1 MRRVALR
8 GLAARKLRSTLT
20 AIAIVLG
27 VAMVSGTLVLTDT
40 IEKAFDSIFSSSYE
54 QTDAVISGT
63 KLVEWSQTGKAQIS
77 PDVLAKVRA
86 LPEVEAAGGTI
97 LDISGDANQAKILK
111 KDGKPIQG
119 SNPTFG
125 LGVDPGDERFNP
137 FELVEGRW
145 ASGPNQFV
153 MDLNT
158 ADKYGFGLGDRVRVA
173 GEGPVRAFTLT
184 GIARFG
190 DVASLGGATIA
201 LFDVATA
208 REVLDKTGFDAV
220 AVAGRDGVSDEKLID
235 SIRTA
240 IPVSAQV
247 RTGDEQA
254 KEDGEGVD
262 EFVTFIRYFLLGFG
276 GVALFVGAFVI
287 FNTLSIT
294 VAQRTKELATLRT
307 LGASRRQVLRSV
319 VLEGFVL
326 GVVASAIG
334 LGLGVLLAKG
344 LTALFSALNLDMPQA
359 DMVFKWRTVVVAM
372 LTGTIVTLV
381 ASVWPAV
388 RATRIAP
395 ISAVRDGGVVV
406 KKPSRKTLVFGLI
419 VTGLSVFGL
428 VYGTL
433 GEGVSTAARVLGI
446 GLGALGIFIGL
457 AAIAP
462 RLVRPL
468 AHVVGL
474 PAARLGG
481 AAGRLAREN
490 AVRNPG
496 RTASTAAALMI
507 GLTLVSFVAVFGKAL
522 LESDENALDKQLAT
536 SHVIT
541 SQSGW
546 DTVPVGAGRLA
557 AAAPGV
563 RLASAVR
570 GDRAQKLGAGEV
582 DVSGVDPKTIAGA
595 YNFEWLEG
603 SQASLAML
611 ARGDAIVREGEGHVG
626 DTLQFMTPAGKQLEA
641 TVSGVYKKHGDLDQL
656 LGQVVLSQATFDANF
671 PRPADLLTLVQADS
685 TTALE
690 QALATYPDAKLQTGD
705 EFISNRTAWLNDVM
719 SLFYVL
725 LALSVIVSLFGM
737 VNTLVLAVFERT
749 RELGMLRA
757 VGMTRRQA
765 RRMIRQESVIT
776 ALIGAALGLPLG
788 VGLAALVTQSLS
800 KYGVSFSLPVGTLA
814 VFTVVAIVAGVLAAI
829 APARRAAR
837 LNVLNA
843 LQYE

>member
-1 MRRVALR
+1 MKRVALR
-8 GLAARKLRSTLT
+8 GLLARKLRATLT

-40 IEKAFDSIFSSSYE
+40 IDKAFDSIFSSSYE
-54 QTDAVISGT
+54 QTDAVVSGT
-63 KLVEWSQTGKAQIS
+63 KLVEWSQTGKAQV
-77 PDVLAKVRA
+77 PADVLAQVRA
-86 LPEVEAAGGTI
+86 LPEVEAAAGTI
-97 LDISGDANQAKILK
+97 LDISGDANQAKIID
-111 KDGKPIQG
+111 KDGDAIQG

-125 LGVDPGDERFNP
+125 LGVDPGDEQFNP
-137 FELVEGRW
+137 FELVEGAW
-145 ASGPNQFV
+145 ASGPTQVV

-158 ADKYGFGLGDRVRVA
+158 ADKYGFKLGDRVKVA
-173 GEGPVRAFTLT
+173 GEGPVRAYTLT

-208 REVLDKTGFDAV
+208 RQVLDKTGFDAV
-220 AVAGRDGVSDEKLID
+220 AVAAKEGVGNEQLID
-235 SIRTA
+235 SIRTV

-247 RTGDEQA
+247 RTGAEQA
-254 KEDGEGVD
+254 AEDGEGVG
-262 EFVTFIRYFLLGFG
+262 EFVTFIRYFLLAFG
-276 GVALFVGAFVI
+276 GIALFVGAFVI

-307 LGASRRQVLRSV
+307 FGASRRQVLRSV

-334 LGLGVLLAKG
+334 LALGVLLAKG

-359 DMVFKWRTVVVAM
+359 DMVFRWRTVVVAM
-372 LTGTIVTLV
+372 LTGTLVTLV
-381 ASVWPAV
+381 ASIWPAV

-395 ISAVRDGGVVV
+395 ISAVREGGMVV
-406 KKPSRKTLVFGLI
+406 KKPSRKTLVFGLV

-433 GEGVSTAARVLGI
+433 GEGVSTPGRMLGI

-468 AHVVGL
+468 ALLVGL

-481 AAGRLAREN
+481 AAGRLAQEN
-490 AVRNPG
+490 AIRNPG

-522 LESDENALDKQLAT
+522 LESDEKALEKQLAT

-546 DTVPVGAGRLA
+546 DTVPLGAGRIA
-557 AAAPGV
+557 AEAPGV
-563 RLASAVR
+563 QVASAIR

-582 DVSGVDPKTIAGA
+582 DVSGVDPKTIAET
-595 YNFEWLEG
+595 YNFEWVEG
-603 SQASLAML
+603 SPAALATL
-611 ARGDAIVREGEGHVG
+611 ARGDAIVREGEAHVG
-626 DTLQFMTPAGKQLEA
+626 DTLRLLTPAGKQLEA
-641 TVSGVYKKHGDLDQL
+641 DVRGVYRKHGDLDQL
-656 LGQVVLSQATFDANF
+656 LGQVVLSQAMFDAGF

-685 TTALE
+685 TAALE
-690 QALATYPDAKLQTGD
+690 KALAAYPDAKLQTGD

-757 VGMTRRQA
+757 VGMTRRQT

-800 KYGVSFSLPVGTLA
+800 EYGVSFSLPVGTLV
-814 VFTVVAIVAGVLAAI
+814 VFTVVAILAGILAAI

-837 LNVLNA
+837 LNVLEA

>member
-1 MRRVALR
+1 MRRVAIR
-8 GLAARKLRSTLT
+8 GLLARKLRSTLT

-54 QTDAVISGT
+54 QTDAVVSGK
-63 KLVEWSQTGKAQIS
+63 KLVEWSQTGKAQVS
-77 PDVLAKVRA
+77 PDVLATVRA
-86 LPEVEAAGGTI
+86 LPEVEAAAGTI
-97 LDISGDANQAKILK
+97 LDLSGDANQAKILDK
-111 KDGKPIQG
+111 NGKAIQG
-119 SNPTFG
+119 NNPTFG
-125 LGVDPGDERFNP
+125 LGIDPADERFNP
-137 FELVEGRW
+137 FKLVEGDW
-145 ASGPNQFV
+145 AAGPHQV
-153 MDLNT
+153 VVDLNT
-158 ADKYGFGLGDRVRVA
+158 ADEQGFRVGDTVKVA

-190 DVASLGGATIA
+190 DVSSLGGATIA
-201 LFDVATA
+201 LFDVETA
-208 REVLDKTGFDAV
+208 RSVLRKPGFDAV
-220 AVAGRDGVSDEKLID
+220 AVAARQGVSEEKLID
-235 SIRTA
+235 SIARVL
-240 IPVSAQV
+240 PQSAEV
-247 RTGDEQA
+247 RTGAEQA
-254 KEDGEGVD
+254 AEDGKGVG

-319 VLEGFVL
+319 VLEGLVL
-326 GVVASAIG
+326 GVVASAVG

-344 LTALFSALNLDMPQA
+344 LTVLFRAVDLEMPQA
-359 DMVFKWRTVVVAM
+359 AMVFQTRTAVAAM
-372 LTGTIVTLV
+372 LTGTLVTLV

-395 ISAVRDGGVVV
+395 ISAVREGGMVV
-406 KKPSRKTLVFGLI
+406 KRPSRKTLVFGLV
-419 VTGLSVFGL
+419 VTALSVFGL

-433 GEGVSTAARVLGI
+433 GEGVSTAVRMLGI
-446 GLGALGIFIGL
+446 GLGAFGIFIGL

-481 AAGRLAREN
+481 VAGRLAQEN
-490 AVRNPG
+490 AVRNPS

-507 GLTLVSFVAVFGKAL
+507 GLTLVSFVAVFGRAL
-522 LESDENALDKQLAT
+522 LASDESSLRKQLGT

-546 DTVPVGAGRLA
+546 DTVPLGAGKA
-557 AAAPGV
+557 ATTAPGV
-563 RLASAVR
+563 LLASSIR
-570 GDRAQKLGAGEV
+570 GDRAQLDNGGEV
-582 DVSGVDPKTIAGA
+582 DVSGVDPATIGRA
-595 YNFEWLEG
+595 YNFEWIEG
-603 SQASLAML
+603 SSASLATL
-611 ARGDAIVREGEGHVG
+611 TKGKAVVREGKGHVG
-626 DTLQFMTPAGKQLEA
+626 DRLAFFTPAGKRVE
-641 TVSGVYKKHGDLDQL
+641 TTITGVYRKHGDLDQL
-656 LGQVVLSQATFDANF
+656 LGQVVLSQAAFDRNF
-671 PRPADLLTLVQADS
+671 PRPGDLLTLVQVES
-685 TTALE
+685 TAGLE
-690 QALATYPDAKLQTGD
+690 RALAAYPDAKLQTGD
-705 EFISNRTAWLNDVM
+705 EFIANWTAWLDDVM
-719 SLFYVL
+719 NLFYVL

-765 RRMIRQESVIT
+765 RRMIRQESIIT

-800 KYGVSFSLPVGTLA
+800 KYGVSFSLPVGTLV
-814 VFTVVAIVAGVLAAI
+814 VFTVVAVIAGVLAAI
-829 APARRAAR
+829 APARRASR

>member
-1 MRRVALR
+1 MRRVAIR
-8 GLAARKLRSTLT
+8 GLLARKLRSTLT

-54 QTDAVISGT
+54 QTDAVVSGK
-63 KLVEWSQTGKAQIS
+63 KLVEWSQTGKAQVS
-77 PDVLAKVRA
+77 PDVLATVRA
-86 LPEVEAAGGTI
+86 LPEVEAAAGTI
-97 LDISGDANQAKILK
+97 LDLSGDANQAKILDK
-111 KDGKPIQG
+111 NGKAIQG
-119 SNPTFG
+119 NNPTFG
-125 LGVDPGDERFNP
+125 LGIDPADERFNP
-137 FELVEGRW
+137 FKLVEGDW
-145 ASGPNQFV
+145 AAGPHQV
-153 MDLNT
+153 VVDLNT
-158 ADKYGFGLGDRVRVA
+158 ADEQGFRVGDTVKVA

-190 DVASLGGATIA
+190 DVSSLGGATIA
-201 LFDVATA
+201 LFDVETA
-208 REVLDKTGFDAV
+208 RSVLRKPGFDAV
-220 AVAGRDGVSDEKLID
+220 AVAARQGVSEEKLID
-235 SIRTA
+235 SIARVL
-240 IPVSAQV
+240 PQSAEV
-247 RTGDEQA
+247 RTGAEQA
-254 KEDGEGVD
+254 AEDGKGVG

-319 VLEGFVL
+319 VLEG
-326 GVVASAIG
+326 

-344 LTALFSALNLDMPQA
+344 LTVLFRAVDLEMPQA
-359 DMVFKWRTVVVAM
+359 AMVFQTRTAVAAM
-372 LTGTIVTLV
+372 LTGTLVTLV

-395 ISAVRDGGVVV
+395 ISAVREGGMVV
-406 KKPSRKTLVFGLI
+406 KRPSRKTLVFGLV
-419 VTGLSVFGL
+419 VTALSVFGL

-433 GEGVSTAARVLGI
+433 GEGVSTAVRMLGI
-446 GLGALGIFIGL
+446 GLGAFGIFIGL

-481 AAGRLAREN
+481 VAGRLAQEN
-490 AVRNPG
+490 AVRNPS

-507 GLTLVSFVAVFGKAL
+507 GLTLVSFVAVFGRAL
-522 LESDENALDKQLAT
+522 LASDESSLRKQLGT

-546 DTVPVGAGRLA
+546 DTVPLGAGKA
-557 AAAPGV
+557 ATTAPGV
-563 RLASAVR
+563 LLASSIR
-570 GDRAQKLGAGEV
+570 GDRAQLDNGGEV
-582 DVSGVDPKTIAGA
+582 DVSGVDPATIGRA
-595 YNFEWLEG
+595 YNFEWIEG
-603 SQASLAML
+603 SSASLATL
-611 ARGDAIVREGEGHVG
+611 TKGKAVVREGKGHVG
-626 DTLQFMTPAGKQLEA
+626 DRLAFFTPAGKRVE
-641 TVSGVYKKHGDLDQL
+641 TTITGVYRKHGDLDQL
-656 LGQVVLSQATFDANF
+656 LGQVVLSQAAFDRNF
-671 PRPADLLTLVQADS
+671 PRPGDLLTLVQVES
-685 TTALE
+685 TAGLE
-690 QALATYPDAKLQTGD
+690 RALAAYPDAKLQTGD
-705 EFISNRTAWLNDVM
+705 EFIANWTAWLDDVM
-719 SLFYVL
+719 NLFYVL

-765 RRMIRQESVIT
+765 RRMIRQESIIT

-800 KYGVSFSLPVGTLA
+800 KYGVSFSLPVGTLV
-814 VFTVVAIVAGVLAAI
+814 VFTVVAVIAGVLAAI
-829 APARRAAR
+829 APARRASR
-837 LNVLNA
+837 LNVLKA

>member
-8 GLAARKLRSTLT
+8 GLAARKLRSILT

-40 IEKAFDSIFSSSYE
+40 IDKAFDSIFSSSYE

-63 KLVEWSQTGKAQIS
+63 KLVEWSQTGKAQVS
-77 PDVLAKVRA
+77 PDVLRNVRA
-86 LPEVEAAGGTI
+86 LPEVEAAAGTI
-97 LDISGDANQAKILK
+97 LDISGDANQAKILT
-111 KDGKPIQG
+111 KDGEPIQG
-119 SNPTFG
+119 NNPTFG
-125 LGVDPGDERFNP
+125 LGVDPADERFNP

-145 ASGPNQFV
+145 ASGGSQV
-153 MDLNT
+153 VIDLNT
-158 ADKYGFGLGDRVRVA
+158 ADKYGFHVGDRVKVA
-173 GEGPVRAFTLT
+173 GEGPVGAYTLT

-208 REVLDKTGFDAV
+208 RKVLDKTGFDAV
-220 AVAGRDGVSDEKLID
+220 AVAGREGVETQKLID

-247 RTGDEQA
+247 RTGAEQA
-254 KEDGEGVD
+254 AEDGEGVG
-262 EFVTFIRYFLLGFG
+262 EFVTFIRYFLLAFG
-276 GVALFVGAFVI
+276 GIALFVGAFVI

-319 VLEGFVL
+319 ILEGFVL

-334 LGLGVLLAKG
+334 LALGVLLAKG
-344 LTALFSALNLDMPQA
+344 LTALFGALNLDMPQA
-359 DMVFKWRTVVVAM
+359 EMVFRWRTVVVAM

-381 ASVWPAV
+381 ASIWPAV

-395 ISAVRDGGVVV
+395 ISAVREGGMIV
-406 KKPSRKTLVFGLI
+406 KKPSRKTLVFGLV

-433 GEGVSTAARVLGI
+433 GEGVSTAGRVLGI

-481 AAGRLAREN
+481 AAGRLAQEN

-522 LESDENALDKQLAT
+522 LESDEKALEKQLAA

-546 DTVPVGAGRLA
+546 DTVPVGAGRIA

-563 RLASAVR
+563 QVASAVR

-603 SQASLAML
+603 SSASLATL

-626 DTLQFMTPAGKQLEA
+626 DTLRLMTPAGKQLEA
-641 TVSGVYKKHGDLDQL
+641 DVRAVYRKHGDLDQL

-671 PRPADLLTLVQADS
+671 PRPGDMLTLVQADS
-685 TTALE
+685 TGGLE
-690 QALATYPDAKLQTGD
+690 QALAAFPDANLQTAD

-757 VGMTRRQA
+757 VGMTRRQT

-788 VGLAALVTQSLS
+788 VGLAALVTQSLAE
-800 KYGVSFSLPVGTLA
+800 YGVSFSLPVGTLV
-814 VFTVVAIVAGVLAAI
+814 VFTVVAILAGILAAI
-829 APARRAAR
+829 APARRASR

>member
-1 MRRVALR
+1 MKRVAIR
-8 GLAARKLRSTLT
+8 GLLARKLRSTLT

-40 IEKAFDSIFSSSYE
+40 IDKAFDSIFSSSYE
-54 QTDAVISGT
+54 QTDAVVSGK
-63 KLVEWSQTGKAQIS
+63 KLVEWSQTGKAQVS
-77 PDVLAKVRA
+77 ADVLATVRE
-86 LPEVEAAGGTI
+86 LPEVEAAAGTI
-97 LDISGDANQAKILK
+97 LDLSGDANQAKILD
-111 KDGKPIQG
+111 KDGKAIQG
-119 SNPTFG
+119 NNPTFG
-125 LGVDPGDERFNP
+125 LGVNPADERFNP
-137 FELVEGRW
+137 FKLVEGDW
-145 ASGPNQFV
+145 AGGPREV
-153 MDLNT
+153 VVDLNT
-158 ADKYGFGLGDRVRVA
+158 AGEQGFKVGDTVKVA

-190 DVASLGGATIA
+190 DVNSLGGATIA
-201 LFDVATA
+201 LFDVETA
-208 REVLDKTGFDAV
+208 RSVLSKTGFDAV
-220 AVAGRDGVSDEKLID
+220 AVAARDGVAQQTLID
-235 SIRTA
+235 SIQRVLPATA
-240 IPVSAQV
+240 EV
-247 RTGDEQA
+247 RTGAEQA
-254 KEDGEGVD
+254 AQDGEGVG
-262 EFVTFIRYFLLGFG
+262 EFVTFIRYFLLAFG
-276 GVALFVGAFVI
+276 GIALFVGAFVI

-319 VLEGFVL
+319 VLEGLVL

-344 LTALFSALNLDMPQA
+344 LTALFRAVDLEMPQA
-359 DMVFKWRTVVVAM
+359 AMVFQTRTAVVAM
-372 LTGTIVTLV
+372 LTGTLVTLV

-395 ISAVRDGGVVV
+395 ISAVREGGMVV
-406 KKPSRKTLVFGLI
+406 KRPSRKTLVFGLV
-419 VTGLSVFGL
+419 VTALSVFGL

-433 GEGVSTAARVLGI
+433 GEGVSTAVRLLGI
-446 GLGALGIFIGL
+446 GGGAFGLFIGL

-481 AAGRLAREN
+481 AAGRLAQEN

-507 GLTLVSFVAVFGKAL
+507 GLTLVSFVAVFGKGL
-522 LESDENALDKQLAT
+522 LASDETALRKQLGT

-546 DTVPVGAGRLA
+546 DTVPLGAGKA
-557 AAAPGV
+557 AGAASGV
-563 RLASAVR
+563 ELASSIR
-570 GDRAQKLGAGEV
+570 NDRAQLVGAGEV
-582 DVSGVDPKTIAGA
+582 DVSGVDPATIGRA
-595 YNFEWLEG
+595 YNFEWIEG
-603 SQASLAML
+603 SPASLAAL
-611 ARGDAIVREGEGHVG
+611 GRGDSVVREGEGHVG
-626 DTLQFMTPAGKQLEA
+626 EKLAFLTPAGKRVE
-641 TVSGVYKKHGDLDQL
+641 TVVRGVYRKHGDLDQL
-656 LGQVVLSQATFDANF
+656 LGQVVLSQATFDSNF
-671 PRPADLLTLVQADS
+671 PRPGDMLTLVQADS
-685 TTALE
+685 TAGLE
-690 QALATYPDAKLQTGD
+690 QALAAFPDAKLQTGD
-705 EFISNRTAWLNDVM
+705 EFIANWTAWLNDVM

-757 VGMTRRQA
+757 VGMTRRQT

-800 KYGVSFSLPVGTLA
+800 EYGVSFSLPTGTLI
-814 VFTVVAIVAGVLAAI
+814 VFTVVAVIAGVLAAI

>member
-1 MRRVALR
+1 MKRVALR
-8 GLAARKLRSTLT
+8 GLLARKLRSALT
-20 AIAIVLG
+20 AVAIVLG

-40 IEKAFDSIFSSSYE
+40 IDKAFDSIFSSSYE
-54 QTDAVISGT
+54 QTDAVVSGT
-63 KLVEWSQTGKAQIS
+63 KLVEWSQTGKAQV
-77 PDVLAKVRA
+77 PADVLAQVRA
-86 LPEVEAAGGTI
+86 LPEVEAAAGTI
-97 LDISGDANQAKILK
+97 LDISGDANQAKIID
-111 KDGKPIQG
+111 KDGDAIQG

-125 LGVDPGDERFNP
+125 LGVDPADEQFNP
-137 FELVEGRW
+137 FELVEGAW
-145 ASGPNQFV
+145 ASGPAQVV

-158 ADKYGFGLGDRVRVA
+158 ADKYGFKLGDRVKVA
-173 GEGPVRAFTLT
+173 GEGPVRAYTLT

-208 REVLDKTGFDAV
+208 RQVLDKTGFDAV
-220 AVAGRDGVSDEKLID
+220 AVAAKEGVGNEQLID
-235 SIRTA
+235 SIRTV

-247 RTGDEQA
+247 RTGAEQA
-254 KEDGEGVD
+254 AEDGEGVG
-262 EFVTFIRYFLLGFG
+262 EFVTFIRYFLLAFG
-276 GVALFVGAFVI
+276 GIALFVGAFVI

-334 LGLGVLLAKG
+334 LALGVLLAKG

-359 DMVFKWRTVVVAM
+359 DMVFRWRTVVVAM
-372 LTGTIVTLV
+372 LTGTLVTLV
-381 ASVWPAV
+381 ASIWPAV

-395 ISAVRDGGVVV
+395 ISAVREGGMVV
-406 KKPSRKTLVFGLI
+406 KKPSRKTLVFGLV

-433 GEGVSTAARVLGI
+433 GEGVSTPGRMLGI

-468 AHVVGL
+468 ALLVGL

-481 AAGRLAREN
+481 AAGRLAQEN
-490 AVRNPG
+490 AIRNPG

-522 LESDENALDKQLAT
+522 LESDEKALEKQLAT

-546 DTVPVGAGRLA
+546 DTVPLGAGRIA
-557 AAAPGV
+557 AEATGV
-563 RLASAVR
+563 QVASAIR

-582 DVSGVDPKTIAGA
+582 DVSGVDPKTIAET
-595 YNFEWLEG
+595 YNFEWVEG
-603 SQASLAML
+603 SPAALATL
-611 ARGDAIVREGEGHVG
+611 ARGDAIVREGEAHVG
-626 DTLQFMTPAGKQLEA
+626 DTLRLLTPAGKQLEA
-641 TVSGVYKKHGDLDQL
+641 DVRGVYRKHGDLDQL
-656 LGQVVLSQATFDANF
+656 LGQVVLSQAMFDASF

-685 TTALE
+685 TAALE
-690 QALATYPDAKLQTGD
+690 KALAAYPDAKLQTGD

-757 VGMTRRQA
+757 VGMTRRQT

-800 KYGVSFSLPVGTLA
+800 EYGVSFSLPVGTLV
-814 VFTVVAIVAGVLAAI
+814 VFTVVAILAGILAAI

-837 LNVLNA
+837 LNVLEA

>member
-1 MRRVALR
+1 M
-8 GLAARKLRSTLT
+8 G
-20 AIAIVLG
+20 
-27 VAMVSGTLVLTDT
+27 DT
-40 IEKAFDSIFSSSYE
+40 VK
-54 QTDAVISGT
+54 
-63 KLVEWSQTGKAQIS
+63 
-77 PDVLAKVRA
+77 
-86 LPEVEAAGGTI
+86 
-97 LDISGDANQAKILK
+97 
-111 KDGKPIQG
+111 
-119 SNPTFG
+119 
-125 LGVDPGDERFNP
+125 
-137 FELVEGRW
+137 
-145 ASGPNQFV
+145 
-153 MDLNT
+153 
-158 ADKYGFGLGDRVRVA
+158 VA
-173 GEGPVRAFTLT
+173 GDGPVRAFTLT

-190 DVASLGGATIA
+190 DVSSLGGATIA
-201 LFDVATA
+201 LFDVETA
-208 REVLDKTGFDAV
+208 RSVLRKSGFDAV
-220 AVAGRDGVSDEKLID
+220 AVAAREGVGQEKLID
-235 SIRTA
+235 SIA
-240 IPVSAQV
+240 NVLPESAEV
-247 RTGDEQA
+247 RTGAEQA
-254 KEDGEGVD
+254 AEDGKGVG

-276 GVALFVGAFVI
+276 GIALFVGAFVI

-319 VLEGFVL
+319 VLEGLVL
-326 GVVASAIG
+326 GVVASAVG

-344 LTALFSALNLDMPQA
+344 LTALFRAVDLEMPQA
-359 DMVFKWRTVVVAM
+359 AMVFQTRTAVVAM
-372 LTGTIVTLV
+372 LTGTLVTLV

-395 ISAVRDGGVVV
+395 ISAVREGGMVV
-406 KKPSRKTLVFGLI
+406 KRPSRKTLVFGLV
-419 VTGLSVFGL
+419 VTALSVFGL

-433 GEGVSTAARVLGI
+433 GEGVSTAVRMLGI
-446 GLGALGIFIGL
+446 GLGAFGIFIGL

-481 AAGRLAREN
+481 VAGRLAQEN

-522 LESDENALDKQLAT
+522 LASDKSSLEKQLGT

-546 DTVPVGAGRLA
+546 DTVPLGAGKA
-557 AAAPGV
+557 ASAAPGV
-563 RLASAVR
+563 LLASSIR
-570 GDRAQKLGAGEV
+570 GDRAQLADGGEV
-582 DVSGVDPKTIAGA
+582 DVSGVDPATIGRA
-595 YNFEWLEG
+595 YNFEWIEG
-603 SQASLAML
+603 SPASLATL
-611 ARGDAIVREGEGHVG
+611 SRGNAVVREGEGHVG
-626 DTLQFMTPAGKQLEA
+626 DELVFFTPAGKRVE
-641 TVSGVYKKHGDLDQL
+641 TVVKGVYRKHGDLDQL
-656 LGQVVLSQATFDANF
+656 LGQVVLSQAAFDRSF
-671 PRPADLLTLVQADS
+671 PRAGDLLTLVQVDS
-685 TTALE
+685 TAGLERALTA
-690 QALATYPDAKLQTGD
+690 YPDAKLQTGD
-705 EFISNRTAWLNDVM
+705 EFIANWTAWLDDVM
-719 SLFYVL
+719 NLFYVL

-765 RRMIRQESVIT
+765 RRMIRQESIIT

-800 KYGVSFSLPVGTLA
+800 KYGVSFSLPVGTLV
-814 VFTVVAIVAGVLAAI
+814 VFTVVAVIAGVLAAI
-829 APARRAAR
+829 APARRASR

>member
-8 GLAARKLRSTLT
+8 GLLARKLRSVLT

-40 IEKAFDSIFSSSYE
+40 IDKAFDSIFSSSYE

-77 PDVLAKVRA
+77 PDVLRKVRA
-86 LPEVEAAGGTI
+86 LPEVEAAAGTI
-97 LDISGDANQAKILK
+97 LDISGDANQAKILT
-111 KDGKPIQG
+111 KDGEAIQG
-119 SNPTFG
+119 NNPTFG
-125 LGVDPGDERFNP
+125 LGVDPADERFNP

-145 ASGPNQFV
+145 ASGGRQV
-153 MDLNT
+153 VIDLNT
-158 ADKYGFGLGDRVRVA
+158 ADKYGFHVGERVQVA
-173 GEGPVRAFTLT
+173 GEGPVRTYTLT

-208 REVLDKTGFDAV
+208 RKVLDKTGFDAV
-220 AVAGRDGVSDEKLID
+220 AVAGRDGVATQKLID

-247 RTGDEQA
+247 RTGAEQA
-254 KEDGEGVD
+254 AEDGEGVG
-262 EFVTFIRYFLLGFG
+262 EFVTFIRYFLLAFAGI
-276 GVALFVGAFVI
+276 ALFVGAFVI

-319 VLEGFVL
+319 VLEGFAL
-326 GVVASAIG
+326 GVVASTIG
-334 LGLGVLLAKG
+334 LALGVLLAKG
-344 LTALFSALNLDMPQA
+344 LTALFGALNLDMPQA
-359 DMVFKWRTVVVAM
+359 DMVFRWRTVLVAM

-381 ASVWPAV
+381 ASIWPAV

-395 ISAVRDGGVVV
+395 ISAVREGGMIV
-406 KKPSRKTLVFGLI
+406 KKPSRKTLVFGLL

-433 GEGVSTAARVLGI
+433 GEGVSTAGRVLGI

-481 AAGRLAREN
+481 AAGRLAQEN

-522 LESDENALDKQLAT
+522 LESDEKALEKQLAA
-536 SHVIT
+536 SHVIS

-546 DTVPVGAGRLA
+546 DTVPVGAGRIA
-557 AAAPGV
+557 RAAPGV
-563 RLASAVR
+563 QVASAIR
-570 GDRAQKLGAGEV
+570 GDRAQKVGSGEV
-582 DVSGVDPKTIAGA
+582 DVSGVDPKTIAAA
-595 YNFEWLEG
+595 YSFEWVEG
-603 SQASLAML
+603 SHASLAAL

-626 DTLQFMTPAGKQLEA
+626 DTLRLMTPAGKQLEA
-641 TVSGVYKKHGDLDQL
+641 EVRAVYRKHGDLDQL

-671 PRPADLLTLVQADS
+671 PRPGDLLTLVQADS
-685 TTALE
+685 TSALE
-690 QALATYPDAKLQTGD
+690 RALAAFPDAKLQTGE

-800 KYGVSFSLPVGTLA
+800 KYGVSFSLPVGTLV
-814 VFTVVAIVAGVLAAI
+814 VFTVVAIVAGMLAAI
-829 APARRAAR
+829 APARRASR